1 MASRTIGLKFPLG
14 GLNRRFSIQRQP
26 PFTTPRCLEMRP
38 FDPLEER
45 ERGGSR
51 PGLTSYPFDLGETE
65 PVNLLTSVTVSPQS
79 NIIANVAFD
88 AFSGGAGP
96 AWATHSL
103 QGSELGLIVGATVDT
118 GSARRFLPSNL
129 HAISGYTVSLVLD
142 SKRIDSADRNVIDGW
157 GTLDLGLPST
167 DPSPLN
173 PSRDWTRVQVVGIY
187 DIPTGSGAQFLQ
199 VTILHMNGEDV
210 IQGVHT
216 FHQTPTLGD
225 EGSIISVKLSARLAF
240 GPPAQMAYEL
250 LITKSGS
257 GEQPSI
263 SKSAVFPFTSQSG
276 SVVGCALQR
285 GFQGYFDHP
294 RVRNFRI
301 EYSVANPPIFP
312 AAGDL
317 LVGASNGQVSFKTD
331 DGTIKRAGPLLAQTT
346 RPLMAVDGIVTLY
359 EPPPAEPRRDPGV
372 RLFIADYAILEDG
385 SVDDRVRPKV
395 FNPAASESR
404 MLEDWV
410 TDRYEEGTGQSK
422 GVVPFGNT
430 MIAKFLGRIF
440 LAGHP
445 AHAWHASRVNDFMD
459 WDFGKNVAHGGEE
472 TKAATGG
479 ISGGREEIQEPIR
492 AMLTYLDDYMIFATA
507 NALFRLIGDPGF
519 ENPAMPISTEAGIAG
534 PQAWCITPEGTLV
547 FLDQER
553 GLFTLA
559 PGGQSYPQPLSA
571 NVLPRELKNI
581 NVQDTNVL
589 LAYDHIQPGVH
600 IILQSISGLEEDHWW
615 YDRRTSSFWP
625 LTLDTAHTPRVMLSY
640 QGLTPSDSGVLLG
653 GQDGVVRRFE
663 STAGTDDGRVFTP
676 SVTYGPFNLA
686 SSDAVEGS
694 LRWIRATT
702 ISSGDEGLE
711 FEIVT
716 GRTALDA
723 LDENSQHR
731 RVVSG
736 RLDSEYMKQTMV
748 RLRGVVAFVRVFG
761 TETPWAIET
770 LDVGVEP
777 LTAPRP

>member
-1 MASRTIGLKFPLG
+1 MAERIKSLQYPVG
-14 GLNRRFSIQRQP
+14 GLNRRFAIQRRA

-103 QGSELGLIVGATVDT
+103 QGSELGLILRVGADT

-142 SKRIDSADRNVIDGW
+142 GKRIDSADRNVIDGW
-157 GTLDLGLPST
+157 ATLDVGLADQT
-167 DPSPLN
+167 PSPVG
-173 PSRDWTRVQVVGIY
+173 PWTRLQFVGVW
-187 DIPTGSGAQFLQ
+187 DLAGSGNQL
-199 VTILHMNGEDV
+199 VEVKLLEMNGPDTVRDV
-210 IQGVHT
+210 L
-216 FHQTPTLGD
+216 TLYRETEV
-225 EGSIISVKLSARLAF
+225 EGSIRDVTLSARHIF
-240 GPPAQMAYEL
+240 GQPGLMVFSIDIRQLGGGVQKSET
-250 LITKSGS
+250 IT
-257 GEQPSI
+257 
-263 SKSAVFPFTSQSG
+263 FTSQSG
-276 SVVGCALQR
+276 SGIGFALLR
-285 GFQGYFDHP
+285 GFQGFFDHP
-294 RVRNFRI
+294 RVRDFRI
-301 EYSVANPPIFP
+301 EYFVSNPPIFP
-312 AAGDL
+312 TAGDL
-317 LVGASNGQVSFKTD
+317 LVGASNGQISVKTD
-331 DGTIKRAGPLLAQTT
+331 DGTIKRALPLLAQTT

-359 EPPPAEPRRDPGV
+359 EPAPPEPRRDPGV

-385 SVDDRVRPKV
+385 SVDDRVRPKI
-395 FNPAASESR
+395 FNPATSETR

-410 TDRYEEGTGQSK
+410 TDRYEEGTGPSK
-422 GVVPFGNT
+422 GKVPFGNT

-445 AHAWHASRVNDFMD
+445 AHAWHASRVNEPMD
-459 WDFGKNVAHGGEE
+459 WDFGINTELAN
-472 TKAATGG
+472 TDPSAATGG
-479 ISGGREEIQEPIR
+479 ISGGREDIQEPIR
-492 AMLTYLDDYMIFATA
+492 AMAAYLDDYLIFATA
-507 NALFRLIGDPGF
+507 NALFRLIGDPGVA
-519 ENPAMPISTEAGIAG
+519 NQALPISTEAGMAG

-581 NVQDTNVL
+581 NVQDTNVQ

-600 IILQSISGLEEDHWW
+600 IILQSISGLEDDHWW

-625 LTLDTAHTPRVMLSY
+625 LTLDTAHTPRVMFSY

-694 LRWIRATT
+694 LHWIRATT
-702 ISSGDEGLE
+702 ISSGDEGLQ

-731 RVVSG
+731 RVLRG
-736 RLDSEYMKQTMV
+736 RFDSEFMKRTMV